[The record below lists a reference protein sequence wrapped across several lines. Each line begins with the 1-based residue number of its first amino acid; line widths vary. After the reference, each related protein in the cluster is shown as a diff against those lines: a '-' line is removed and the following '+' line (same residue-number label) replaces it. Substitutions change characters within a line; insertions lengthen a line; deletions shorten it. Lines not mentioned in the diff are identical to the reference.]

1 MSFFR
6 YSIVAASTVF
16 FLFSNNLLAQTDTT
30 KIVSNSK
37 DTTEAEIE
45 RVVVPTF
52 TTTLD
57 ALEDENAENQDVSG
71 LLQSSRDIFNST
83 AGFNFGVARYRIRGY
98 DSENFVVTMNGVTLN
113 NPETGRAIWALWGG
127 LNDITRYQETKNGI
141 SSSPLTFGGIGGS
154 SNINARPTAVRK
166 GTNISYALANR
177 TYSHRIMATHSTGMM
192 DNGMAVA
199 VSASGRYSD
208 EGYIDGTF
216 YSGASYFVS
225 IEKKLNNK
233 HSLGFVGFAAPT
245 VQGRNS
251 ITTQETYDLTGN
263 NFYNSY
269 WGYQDGEKR
278 NSRVRNTHQPRLILN
293 HYFDINDKTQLMS
306 SVYYTFGRS
315 GNTRLNWHDAADP
328 RPEYWKNLPSAYSEP
343 GNELLFAQQTALWQ
357 AQDPT
362 TTQLDWDHFYFANS
376 KNLYTLDNVDGTG
389 TSLTGNRSKYIV
401 EEQRQ
406 DVYDYGFN
414 STLTHKLADNLTL
427 SGGIKGSIYKSK
439 NFKVI
444 DDLLGG
450 DFWVDVDQ
458 FAERDFADPDA
469 AQTDLNNPNRAV
481 REGDKFG
488 YDYDININTTNLYA
502 QLDGTSAKIDWFFGA
517 STTYTSFWRTGN
529 VRNGLFPEDSYGDSE
544 KQNFF
549 NFGTKAGLVYKLTGR
564 HMFSIN
570 GAYLTRAPLARNS
583 FLSPRTRDEV
593 VSGLKNEQIFSGDF
607 NYIVRYPK
615 VKTRATV
622 FYTSIQDKLWS
633 RNFYHDELNT
643 FVNYVM
649 TGVDQLFVG
658 VEFGGEVKV
667 TPTITATGTF
677 AMGDFTYNS
686 RPTATVTQD
695 NSTKLLE
702 ENKTIYLKN
711 YKIGESPQT
720 VSSIGLRYRSPK
732 YWFMGVDFNYFADIY
747 LQVNPDRRSE
757 SAVDNFVDT
766 DPQVSQILDQTKLD
780 NNYTLNFF
788 AGKSWKF
795 GEYFLRVNLNV
806 TNVLDNKDFQTG
818 GFEQLRYTTTNIDK
832 FPPMI
837 GYMMG
842 RTYFA
847 MVSFS
852 F

>member
-1 MSFFR
+1 MNFYRFR
-6 YSIVAASTVF
+6 FALAGIV
-16 FLFSNNLLAQTDTT
+16 FLFLLTKNSFAQSDTT
-30 KIVSNSK
+30 KTSSS
-37 DTTEAEIE
+37 DTTDTEID
-45 RVVVPTF
+45 RVVPTF

-154 SNINARPTAVRK
+154 SNINARPTSVRK

-177 TYSHRIMATHSTGMM
+177 TYNHRIMATHSTGMM

-216 YSGASYFVS
+216 YSGASYFIS
-225 IEKKLNNK
+225 IEQKLNNK
-233 HSLGFVGFAAPT
+233 HSIGFVGFAAPT

-269 WGYQDGEKR
+269 WGYQNGEKR

-306 SVYYTFGRS
+306 SIYYTFGRS
-315 GNTRLNWHDAADP
+315 GNTRLNWHHAADP
-328 RPEYWKNLPSAYSEP
+328 RPEYWKNLPSFYSEP
-343 GNELLFAQQTALWQ
+343 GDENLYAQQAALWQ

-376 KNLYTLDNVDGTG
+376 KNLYTLDNVNGTG
-389 TSLTGNRSKYIV
+389 TSLTGNRSKYII

-414 STLTHKLADNLTL
+414 STLTHKLNDKLTL
-427 SGGIKGSIYKSK
+427 SGGVKGSIYKSK
-439 NFKVI
+439 NFKVV

-450 DFWVDVDQ
+450 EFWVDIDQ
-458 FAERDFADPDA
+458 FAERDIADPDA

-481 REGDKFG
+481 KVGDKFG
-488 YDYDININTTNLYA
+488 YDYDININTFNLYA
-502 QLDGTSAKIDWFFGA
+502 QIDGTSAKIDWFLGTSA
-517 STTYTSFWRTGN
+517 TYTSFWRTGN
-529 VRNGLFPEDSYGDSE
+529 VRNGLFPENSFGDSE
-544 KQNFF
+544 KQNFT
-549 NFGTKAGLVYKLTGR
+549 NFGAKAGVVYKLTGR
-564 HMFSIN
+564 HLLTAN
-570 GAYLTRAPLARNS
+570 GAFITRAPLARNS
-583 FLSPRTRDEV
+583 FLSPRTRHEV
-593 VSGLKNEQIFSGDF
+593 IDGLENEKILSGDF

-649 TGVDQLFVG
+649 KGVDQLFVG

-667 TPTITATGTF
+667 TSTITATGTF

-732 YWFMGVDFNYFADIY
+732 YWFVGADFNYFADIY
-747 LQVNPDRRSE
+747 LQVNPDRRTE
-757 SAVDNFVDT
+757 EALANFVDT
-766 DPQVSQILDQTKLD
+766 DPQVDGIIDQQKLD
-780 NNYTLNFF
+780 NNYTLNLF

-795 GEYFLRVNLNV
+795 GKYFLRVNLNV

>member
-1 MSFFR
+1 MNFYRFR
-6 YSIVAASTVF
+6 FALAGIA
-16 FLFSNNLLAQTDTT
+16 FLFLLTKNSFAQSDTT
-30 KIVSNSK
+30 KISSS
-37 DTTEAEIE
+37 DTTDTEID
-45 RVVVPTF
+45 RVVPTF

-154 SNINARPTAVRK
+154 SNINARPTSVRK

-177 TYSHRIMATHSTGMM
+177 TYNHRIMATHSTGMM

-216 YSGASYFVS
+216 YSGASYFIS
-225 IEKKLNNK
+225 IEQKLNNK
-233 HSLGFVGFAAPT
+233 HSIGFVGFAAPT

-269 WGYQDGEKR
+269 WGYQNGEKR
-278 NSRVRNTHQPRLILN
+278 NSRVRNTHQPRLMLN

-306 SVYYTFGRS
+306 SIYYTFGRS
-315 GNTRLNWHDAADP
+315 GNTRLNWHHAADP
-328 RPEYWKNLPSAYSEP
+328 RPEYWKNLPSFYSEP
-343 GNELLFAQQTALWQ
+343 GDEYLYAQQAALWQ

-376 KNLYTLDNVDGTG
+376 KNLYTLDNVNGTG
-389 TSLTGNRSKYIV
+389 TSLTGNRSKYII

-414 STLTHKLADNLTL
+414 STLTHKLNDKLTL
-427 SGGIKGSIYKSK
+427 SGGVKGSIYKSK
-439 NFKVI
+439 NFKVV

-450 DFWVDVDQ
+450 EFWVDVDQ
-458 FAERDFADPDA
+458 FAERDIADPDA
-469 AQTDLNNPNRAV
+469 AQTDLDNPNRAV
-481 REGDKFG
+481 KVGDKFG
-488 YDYDININTTNLYA
+488 YDYDININTFNLYA
-502 QLDGTSAKIDWFFGA
+502 QIDGTSAKIDWFLGA
-517 STTYTSFWRTGN
+517 SATYTSFWRTGN
-529 VRNGLFPEDSYGDSE
+529 VRNGLFPENSFGDSE
-544 KQNFF
+544 KQNFT
-549 NFGTKAGLVYKLTGR
+549 NFGAKAGVVYKLTGR
-564 HMFSIN
+564 HLLTAN
-570 GAYLTRAPLARNS
+570 GAFITRAPLARNS
-583 FLSPRTRDEV
+583 FLSPRTRHEV
-593 VSGLKNEQIFSGDF
+593 VSGLENEKILSGDF

-649 TGVDQLFVG
+649 KGVDQLFVG

-711 YKIGESPQT
+711 YKMGESPQT

-732 YWFMGVDFNYFADIY
+732 YWFVGADFNYFADIY
-747 LQVNPDRRSE
+747 LQVNPDRRTE
-757 SAVDNFVDT
+757 EALANFVDT
-766 DPQVSQILDQTKLD
+766 DPQVDGIINQQKLD
-780 NNYTLNFF
+780 NNYTLNLF

-795 GEYFLRVNLNV
+795 GNYFLRVNLNV

>member
-1 MSFFR
+1 MNFFR

-16 FLFSNNLLAQTDTT
+16 FLFSNKLLAQTDTT
-30 KIVSNSK
+30 KVVTNSK
-37 DTTEAEIE
+37 DTTDAEID
-45 RVVVPTF
+45 RVVPTF

-154 SNINARPTAVRK
+154 SNINARPTSVRK

-177 TYSHRIMATHSTGMM
+177 TYNHRIMATHSTGMM

-216 YSGASYFVS
+216 YSGASYFIS
-225 IEKKLNNK
+225 IEQKLNNK
-233 HSLGFVGFAAPT
+233 HSIGFVGFAAPT

-278 NSRVRNTHQPRLILN
+278 NSRVRNTHQPRLMLN

-315 GNTRLNWHDAADP
+315 GNTRLNWHHAADP
-328 RPEYWKNLPSAYSEP
+328 RPEYWKNLPSFYSEP
-343 GNELLFAQQTALWQ
+343 GDENLYAQQAALWQ

-376 KNLYTLDNVDGTG
+376 KNLYTLDNVNGTG
-389 TSLTGNRSKYIV
+389 TSLTGNRSKYII

-414 STLTHKLADNLTL
+414 STLTHKLNDKLTL
-427 SGGIKGSIYKSK
+427 SGGVKGSIYKSK
-439 NFKVI
+439 NFKVV

-450 DFWVDVDQ
+450 EFWVDVDQ
-458 FAERDFADPDA
+458 FAERDIADPDA
-469 AQTDLNNPNRAV
+469 AQTDLDNPNRAV
-481 REGDKFG
+481 KVGDKFG
-488 YDYDININTTNLYA
+488 YDYDININTFNLYA
-502 QLDGTSAKIDWFFGA
+502 QIDGTSAKIDWFLGA
-517 STTYTSFWRTGN
+517 SATYTSFWRTGN
-529 VRNGLFPEDSYGDSE
+529 VRNGLFPENSFGDSE
-544 KQNFF
+544 KQNFT
-549 NFGTKAGLVYKLTGR
+549 NFGTKAGMVYKLTGR
-564 HMFSIN
+564 HLLTAN
-570 GAYLTRAPLARNS
+570 GAFITRAPLARNS

-593 VSGLKNEQIFSGDF
+593 VSGLENEKILSGDF

-622 FYTSIQDKLWS
+622 FYTSIQDKIWS

-711 YKIGESPQT
+711 YKMGESPQT

-732 YWFMGVDFNYFADIY
+732 YWFVGADFNYFADIY
-747 LQVNPDRRSE
+747 LQVNPDRRTE
-757 SAVDNFVDT
+757 EALANFVDT
-766 DPQVSQILDQTKLD
+766 DPQVDGIINQQKLD
-780 NNYTLNFF
+780 NNYTLNLF

-795 GEYFLRVNLNV
+795 GNYFLRVNLNV

>member
-1 MSFFR
+1 MNFFR

-16 FLFSNNLLAQTDTT
+16 FLFSNKLLAQTDTT
-30 KIVSNSK
+30 KVVTNSK
-37 DTTEAEIE
+37 DTTDAEID
-45 RVVVPTF
+45 RVVPTF

-154 SNINARPTAVRK
+154 SNINARPTSVRK

-177 TYSHRIMATHSTGMM
+177 TYNHRIMATHSTGMM

-216 YSGASYFVS
+216 YSGASYFIS
-225 IEKKLNNK
+225 IEQKLNNK
-233 HSLGFVGFAAPT
+233 HSIGFVGFAAPT

-278 NSRVRNTHQPRLILN
+278 NSRVRNTHQPRLMLN

-315 GNTRLNWHDAADP
+315 GNTRLNWHHAADP
-328 RPEYWKNLPSAYSEP
+328 RPEYWKNLPSFYSEP
-343 GNELLFAQQTALWQ
+343 GDENLYAQQAALWQ

-376 KNLYTLDNVDGTG
+376 KNLYTLDNVNGTG
-389 TSLTGNRSKYIV
+389 TSLTGNRSKYII

-414 STLTHKLADNLTL
+414 STLTHKLNDKLTL
-427 SGGIKGSIYKSK
+427 SGGVKGSIYKSK
-439 NFKVI
+439 NFKVV

-450 DFWVDVDQ
+450 EFWVDVDQ
-458 FAERDFADPDA
+458 FAERDIADPDA
-469 AQTDLNNPNRAV
+469 AQTDLDNPNRAV
-481 REGDKFG
+481 KVGDKFG
-488 YDYDININTTNLYA
+488 YDYDININTFNLYA
-502 QLDGTSAKIDWFFGA
+502 QIDGTSAKIDWFLGTSA
-517 STTYTSFWRTGN
+517 TYTSFWRTGN
-529 VRNGLFPEDSYGDSE
+529 VRNGLFPENSFGDSE
-544 KQNFF
+544 KQNFT
-549 NFGTKAGLVYKLTGR
+549 NFGAKAGVVYKLTGR
-564 HMFSIN
+564 HLLTAN
-570 GAYLTRAPLARNS
+570 GAFITRAPLARNS
-583 FLSPRTRDEV
+583 FLSPRTRHEV
-593 VSGLKNEQIFSGDF
+593 VSGLENEKILSGDF

-622 FYTSIQDKLWS
+622 FYTSIQDKIWS

-711 YKIGESPQT
+711 YKMGESPQT

-732 YWFMGVDFNYFADIY
+732 YWFVGADFNYFADIY
-747 LQVNPDRRSE
+747 LQVNPDRRTE
-757 SAVDNFVDT
+757 EALANFVDT
-766 DPQVSQILDQTKLD
+766 DPQVDGIIDQQKLD
-780 NNYTLNFF
+780 NNYTLNLF

-795 GEYFLRVNLNV
+795 GNYFLRVNLNV

>member
-1 MSFFR
+1 MNFYRFR
-6 YSIVAASTVF
+6 FALAGIA
-16 FLFSNNLLAQTDTT
+16 FLFLLTKNSFAQSDTT
-30 KIVSNSK
+30 KISSS
-37 DTTEAEIE
+37 DTTDTEID
-45 RVVVPTF
+45 RVVPTF

-154 SNINARPTAVRK
+154 SNINARPTSVRK

-177 TYSHRIMATHSTGMM
+177 TYNHRIMATHSTGMM

-216 YSGASYFVS
+216 YSGASYFIS
-225 IEKKLNNK
+225 IEQKLNNK
-233 HSLGFVGFAAPT
+233 HSIGFVGFAAPT

-269 WGYQDGEKR
+269 WGYQNGEKR

-306 SVYYTFGRS
+306 SIYYTFGRS
-315 GNTRLNWHDAADP
+315 GNTRLNWHHAADP
-328 RPEYWKNLPSAYSEP
+328 RPEYWKNLPSFYSEP
-343 GNELLFAQQTALWQ
+343 GDENLYAQQAALWQ

-376 KNLYTLDNVDGTG
+376 KNLYTLDNVNGTG
-389 TSLTGNRSKYIV
+389 TSLTGNRSKYII

-414 STLTHKLADNLTL
+414 STLTHKLNDKLTL
-427 SGGIKGSIYKSK
+427 SGGVKGSIYKSK
-439 NFKVI
+439 NFKVV

-450 DFWVDVDQ
+450 EFWVDIDQ
-458 FAERDFADPDA
+458 FAERDIADPDA

-481 REGDKFG
+481 KVGDKFG
-488 YDYDININTTNLYA
+488 YDYDININTFNLYA
-502 QLDGTSAKIDWFFGA
+502 QIDGTSAKIDWFLGA
-517 STTYTSFWRTGN
+517 SATYTSFWRTGN
-529 VRNGLFPEDSYGDSE
+529 VRNGLFPENSFGDSE
-544 KQNFF
+544 KQNFT
-549 NFGTKAGLVYKLTGR
+549 NFGAKAGVVYKLTGR
-564 HMFSIN
+564 HLLTVN
-570 GAYLTRAPLARNS
+570 GAFLTRAPLARNS
-583 FLSPRTRDEV
+583 FLSPRTRHEV
-593 VSGLKNEQIFSGDF
+593 IDGLENEKILSGDF

-649 TGVDQLFVG
+649 KGVDQLFVG

-732 YWFMGVDFNYFADIY
+732 YWFVGADFNYFADIY
-747 LQVNPDRRSE
+747 LQVNPDRRTE
-757 SAVDNFVDT
+757 EALANFVDT
-766 DPQVSQILDQTKLD
+766 DPQVDGIIDQQKLD
-780 NNYTLNFF
+780 NNYTLNLF

-795 GEYFLRVNLNV
+795 GKYFLRVNLNV

>member
-1 MSFFR
+1 MNFYRFR
-6 YSIVAASTVF
+6 FALAGIA
-16 FLFSNNLLAQTDTT
+16 FLFLLTKNSFAQSDTT
-30 KIVSNSK
+30 KISSS
-37 DTTEAEIE
+37 DTTDTEID
-45 RVVVPTF
+45 RVVPTF

-98 DSENFVVTMNGVTLN
+98 DSENFIVTMNGVTLN

-154 SNINARPTAVRK
+154 SNINARPTSVRK

-177 TYSHRIMATHSTGMM
+177 TYNHRIMATHSTGMM

-216 YSGASYFVS
+216 YSGASYFIS
-225 IEKKLNNK
+225 IEQKLNNQ
-233 HSLGFVGFAAPT
+233 HSIGFVGFAAPT

-269 WGYQDGEKR
+269 WGYQNGEKR

-306 SVYYTFGRS
+306 SIYYTFGRS
-315 GNTRLNWHDAADP
+315 GNTRLNWHHAADP
-328 RPEYWKNLPSAYSEP
+328 RPEYWKNLPSFYSEP
-343 GNELLFAQQTALWQ
+343 GDEYLYAQQAALWQ

-376 KNLYTLDNVDGTG
+376 KNLYTLDNVNGTG
-389 TSLTGNRSKYIV
+389 TSLTGNRSKYII

-414 STLTHKLADNLTL
+414 STLTHKLNDKLTL
-427 SGGIKGSIYKSK
+427 SGGVKGSIYKSK
-439 NFKVI
+439 NFKVV

-450 DFWVDVDQ
+450 DFWVDIDQ
-458 FAERDFADPDA
+458 FAERDIADPDA

-481 REGDKFG
+481 KVGDKFG
-488 YDYDININTTNLYA
+488 YDYDININTFNLYA
-502 QLDGTSAKIDWFFGA
+502 QLDGTSAKIDWFLGTSA
-517 STTYTSFWRTGN
+517 TYTSFWRTGN
-529 VRNGLFPEDSYGDSE
+529 VKNGLFPENSFGDSE
-544 KQNFF
+544 KQNFT
-549 NFGTKAGLVYKLTGR
+549 NFGAKAGVVYKLTGR
-564 HMFSIN
+564 HLLTVN
-570 GAYLTRAPLARNS
+570 GAFLTRAPLARNS
-583 FLSPRTRDEV
+583 FLSPRTRHEV
-593 VSGLKNEQIFSGDF
+593 IDGLENEKILSGDF

-649 TGVDQLFVG
+649 KGVDQLFIG

-667 TPTITATGTF
+667 TSTITATGTF

-732 YWFMGVDFNYFADIY
+732 YWFVGADFNYFADIY
-747 LQVNPDRRSE
+747 LQVNPDRRTE
-757 SAVDNFVDT
+757 EALANFVDT
-766 DPQVSQILDQTKLD
+766 DPQVDGIIDQQKLD
-780 NNYTLNFF
+780 NNYTLNLF

-795 GEYFLRVNLNV
+795 GKYFLRVNLNV

>member
-1 MSFFR
+1 MNFYRFR
-6 YSIVAASTVF
+6 FALAGIA
-16 FLFSNNLLAQTDTT
+16 FLFLLTKNSFAQSDTT
-30 KIVSNSK
+30 KISSS
-37 DTTEAEIE
+37 DTTDTEID
-45 RVVVPTF
+45 RVVPTF

-98 DSENFVVTMNGVTLN
+98 DSENFVVTLNGVTLN

-154 SNINARPTAVRK
+154 SNINARPTSVRK

-177 TYSHRIMATHSTGMM
+177 TYNHRIMATHSTGMM

-216 YSGASYFVS
+216 YSGASYFIS
-225 IEKKLNNK
+225 IEQKLNNK
-233 HSLGFVGFAAPT
+233 HSIGFVGFAAPT

-306 SVYYTFGRS
+306 SIYYTFGRS
-315 GNTRLNWHDAADP
+315 GNTRLNWHHAADP
-328 RPEYWKNLPSAYSEP
+328 RPEYWKNLPSFYSEP
-343 GNELLFAQQTALWQ
+343 GDEYLYAQQAALWQ

-376 KNLYTLDNVDGTG
+376 KNLYTLDNVNGTG
-389 TSLTGNRSKYIV
+389 TSLTGNRSKYII

-414 STLTHKLADNLTL
+414 STLTHKLNDKLTL
-427 SGGIKGSIYKSK
+427 SGGVKGSIYKSK
-439 NFKVI
+439 NFKVV

-450 DFWVDVDQ
+450 EFWVDVDQ
-458 FAERDFADPDA
+458 FAERDIADPDA

-481 REGDKFG
+481 KVGDKFG
-488 YDYDININTTNLYA
+488 YDYDININTFNLYA
-502 QLDGTSAKIDWFFGA
+502 QIDGTSAKIDWFLGA
-517 STTYTSFWRTGN
+517 SATYTSFWRTGN
-529 VRNGLFPEDSYGDSE
+529 VRNGLFPENSFGDSE
-544 KQNFF
+544 KQNFT
-549 NFGTKAGLVYKLTGR
+549 NFGAKAGVVYKLTGR
-564 HMFSIN
+564 HLLTAN
-570 GAYLTRAPLARNS
+570 GAFITRAPLARNS
-583 FLSPRTRDEV
+583 FLSPRTRHEV
-593 VSGLKNEQIFSGDF
+593 VSGLENEKILSGDF

-622 FYTSIQDKLWS
+622 FYTSIQDKIWS

-711 YKIGESPQT
+711 YKMGESPQT

-732 YWFMGVDFNYFADIY
+732 YWFVGADFNYFADIY
-747 LQVNPDRRSE
+747 LQVNPDRRTE
-757 SAVDNFVDT
+757 EALANFVDT
-766 DPQVSQILDQTKLD
+766 DPQVDGIIDQQKLD
-780 NNYTLNFF
+780 NNYTLNLF

-795 GEYFLRVNLNV
+795 GNYFLRVNLNV

>member
-1 MSFFR
+1 MNFYRFR
-6 YSIVAASTVF
+6 FALAGIA
-16 FLFSNNLLAQTDTT
+16 FLFLLTKNSFAQSDTT
-30 KIVSNSK
+30 KISSS
-37 DTTEAEIE
+37 DTTDTEID
-45 RVVVPTF
+45 RVVPTF

-98 DSENFVVTMNGVTLN
+98 DSENFIVTMNGVTLN

-154 SNINARPTAVRK
+154 SNINARPTSVRK

-177 TYSHRIMATHSTGMM
+177 TYNHRIMATHSTGMM

-216 YSGASYFVS
+216 YSGASYFIS
-225 IEKKLNNK
+225 IEQKLNNK
-233 HSLGFVGFAAPT
+233 HSIGFVGFAAPT

-269 WGYQDGEKR
+269 WGYQNGEKR

-306 SVYYTFGRS
+306 SIYYTFGRS
-315 GNTRLNWHDAADP
+315 GNTRLNWHHAADP
-328 RPEYWKNLPSAYSEP
+328 RPEYWKNLPSFYSEP
-343 GNELLFAQQTALWQ
+343 GDENLYAQQAALWQ

-376 KNLYTLDNVDGTG
+376 KNLYTLDNVNGTG
-389 TSLTGNRSKYIV
+389 TSLTGNRSKYII

-414 STLTHKLADNLTL
+414 STLTHKLNDKLTL
-427 SGGIKGSIYKSK
+427 SGGVKGSIYKSK
-439 NFKVI
+439 NFKVV

-450 DFWVDVDQ
+450 EFWVDIDQ
-458 FAERDFADPDA
+458 FAERDIADPDA

-481 REGDKFG
+481 KVGDKFG
-488 YDYDININTTNLYA
+488 YDYDININTFNLYA
-502 QLDGTSAKIDWFFGA
+502 QLDGTSAKIDWFLGTSA
-517 STTYTSFWRTGN
+517 TYTSFWRTGN
-529 VRNGLFPEDSYGDSE
+529 VRNGLFPENSFGDSE
-544 KQNFF
+544 KQNFT
-549 NFGTKAGLVYKLTGR
+549 NFGAKAGVVYKLTGR
-564 HMFSIN
+564 HLLTAN
-570 GAYLTRAPLARNS
+570 GAFITRAPLARNS
-583 FLSPRTRDEV
+583 FLSPRTRHEV
-593 VSGLKNEQIFSGDF
+593 IDGLENEKILSGDF

-649 TGVDQLFVG
+649 KGVDQLFVG

-667 TPTITATGTF
+667 TSTITATGTF

-732 YWFMGVDFNYFADIY
+732 YWFVGADFNYFADIY
-747 LQVNPDRRSE
+747 LQVNPDRRTE
-757 SAVDNFVDT
+757 EALANFVDT
-766 DPQVSQILDQTKLD
+766 DPQVDGIIDQQKLD
-780 NNYTLNFF
+780 NNYTLNLF

-795 GEYFLRVNLNV
+795 GKYFLRVNLNV

>member
-1 MSFFR
+1 MNFYRFR
-6 YSIVAASTVF
+6 FALAGIA
-16 FLFSNNLLAQTDTT
+16 FLFLLTKNSFAQSDTT
-30 KIVSNSK
+30 KISSS
-37 DTTEAEIE
+37 DTTDTEID
-45 RVVVPTF
+45 RVVPTF

-98 DSENFVVTMNGVTLN
+98 DSENFIVTMNGVTLN

-154 SNINARPTAVRK
+154 SNINARPTSVRK

-177 TYSHRIMATHSTGMM
+177 TYNHRIMATHSTGMM

-216 YSGASYFVS
+216 YSGASYFIS
-225 IEKKLNNK
+225 IEQKLNNK
-233 HSLGFVGFAAPT
+233 HSIGFVGFAAPT

-278 NSRVRNTHQPRLILN
+278 NSRVRNTHQPRLMLN

-315 GNTRLNWHDAADP
+315 GNTRLNWHHAADP
-328 RPEYWKNLPSAYSEP
+328 RPEYWKNLPSFYSEP
-343 GNELLFAQQTALWQ
+343 GDENLYTQQAALWQ

-376 KNLYTLDNVDGTG
+376 KNLYTLDNVNGTG
-389 TSLTGNRSKYIV
+389 TSLTGNRSKYII

-414 STLTHKLADNLTL
+414 STLTHKLNDKLTL
-427 SGGIKGSIYKSK
+427 SGGVKGSIYKSK
-439 NFKVI
+439 NFKVV

-450 DFWVDVDQ
+450 DFWVDIDQ
-458 FAERDFADPDA
+458 FAERDIADPDA

-481 REGDKFG
+481 KVGDKFG
-488 YDYDININTTNLYA
+488 YDYDININTFNLYA
-502 QLDGTSAKIDWFFGA
+502 QLDGTSAKIDWFLGTSA
-517 STTYTSFWRTGN
+517 TYTSFWRTGN
-529 VRNGLFPEDSYGDSE
+529 VKNGLFPENSFGDSE
-544 KQNFF
+544 KQNFT
-549 NFGTKAGLVYKLTGR
+549 NFGAKAGVVYKLTGR
-564 HMFSIN
+564 HLLTVN
-570 GAYLTRAPLARNS
+570 GAFLTRAPLARNS
-583 FLSPRTRDEV
+583 FLSPRTRHEV
-593 VSGLKNEQIFSGDF
+593 IDGLENEKILSGDF

-649 TGVDQLFVG
+649 KGVDQLFVG

-667 TPTITATGTF
+667 TSTITATGTF

-732 YWFMGVDFNYFADIY
+732 YWFVGADFNYFADIY
-747 LQVNPDRRSE
+747 LQVNPDRRTE
-757 SAVDNFVDT
+757 EALANFVDT
-766 DPQVSQILDQTKLD
+766 DPQVDGIIDQQKLD
-780 NNYTLNFF
+780 NNYTLNLF

-795 GEYFLRVNLNV
+795 GKYFLRVNLNV

>member
-1 MSFFR
+1 MNFFR

-16 FLFSNNLLAQTDTT
+16 FLFSNKLLAQTDTT
-30 KIVSNSK
+30 KVVTNSK
-37 DTTEAEIE
+37 DTTDAEID
-45 RVVVPTF
+45 RVVPTF

-154 SNINARPTAVRK
+154 SNINARPTSVRK

-177 TYSHRIMATHSTGMM
+177 TYNHRIMATHSTGMM

-216 YSGASYFVS
+216 YSGASYFIS
-225 IEKKLNNK
+225 IEQKLNNK
-233 HSLGFVGFAAPT
+233 HSIGFVGFAAPT

-278 NSRVRNTHQPRLILN
+278 NSRVRNTHQPRLMLN

-315 GNTRLNWHDAADP
+315 GNTRLNWHHAADP
-328 RPEYWKNLPSAYSEP
+328 RPEYWKNLPSFYSEP
-343 GNELLFAQQTALWQ
+343 GDENLYAQQAALWQ

-376 KNLYTLDNVDGTG
+376 KNLYTLDNVNGTG
-389 TSLTGNRSKYIV
+389 TSLTGNRSKYII

-414 STLTHKLADNLTL
+414 STLTHKLNDKLTL
-427 SGGIKGSIYKSK
+427 SGGVKGSIYKSK
-439 NFKVI
+439 NFKVV

-450 DFWVDVDQ
+450 EFWVDVDQ
-458 FAERDFADPDA
+458 FAERDIADPDA
-469 AQTDLNNPNRAV
+469 AQTDLDNPNRAV
-481 REGDKFG
+481 KVGDKFG
-488 YDYDININTTNLYA
+488 YDYDININTFNLYA
-502 QLDGTSAKIDWFFGA
+502 QIDGTSAKIDWFLGA
-517 STTYTSFWRTGN
+517 SATYTSFWRTGN
-529 VRNGLFPEDSYGDSE
+529 VRNGLFPENSFGDSE
-544 KQNFF
+544 KQNFT
-549 NFGTKAGLVYKLTGR
+549 NFGAKAGVVYKLTGR
-564 HMFSIN
+564 HLLTAN
-570 GAYLTRAPLARNS
+570 GAFITRAPLARNS
-583 FLSPRTRDEV
+583 FLSPRTRHEV
-593 VSGLKNEQIFSGDF
+593 VSGLENEKILSGDF

-622 FYTSIQDKLWS
+622 FYTSIQDKIWS

-711 YKIGESPQT
+711 YKMGESPQT

-732 YWFMGVDFNYFADIY
+732 YWFVGADFNYFADIY
-747 LQVNPDRRSE
+747 LQVNPDRRTE
-757 SAVDNFVDT
+757 EALANFVDT
-766 DPQVSQILDQTKLD
+766 DPQVDGIINQQKLD
-780 NNYTLNFF
+780 NNYTLNLF

-795 GEYFLRVNLNV
+795 GNYFLRVNLNV